1 MKKIKTLTLVAL
13 LMVSMLSL
21 TKAQKQSIYEP
32 LNLDEVEY
40 SFEDF
45 GKMWTFD
52 ALPMED
58 YKKQLGF
65 TPSEEWLDHVQKS
78 ALQFGGGCSGSFV
91 SEDGLIMTNH
101 HCIRGRLSRVQKE
114 GEDIFKNGYY
124 ASKMEEERR
133 FPNLYVDQLMK
144 IEEVTEDIHAAMK
157 KGETDEE
164 KSQIKKDK
172 IKELEKQYEEETGL
186 TCKVVTLYNGGKYSM
201 YIYKRYDDI
210 RLVFAPDV
218 QIAATGWDWDNFTY
232 PRYELDFAFV
242 RAYDDNGEPVKVK
255 NHFTWADK
263 EAKEGE
269 ASFIIGRPGNTD
281 RLLSMRQLEY
291 FRDTRHPTILNQFN
305 EVYKAYFEYF
315 QDNPGRRAEL
325 LSQLLS
331 VANGRKAYAGMLMGL
346 KNEYLMKKKGDF
358 EKSLKNKV
366 EDNEALNEEYGNIW
380 EKIDKTID
388 KTEEDGNK
396 ILPFFIAGIYQS
408 QYHGIAER
416 LVRYAIEME
425 KPEEERSK
433 AYKKSNLEKTKKR
446 IYQEIKDAGLQKL
459 LAQAH
464 ERFLRKEMGDNCKFL
479 SSMYNNKQG
488 EQATEYL
495 LNKSQ
500 IEDKEFVNGLVE
512 KGPEAIKNTDD
523 PLIQYFVKTMTMME
537 KTEDERNKLN
547 SRMEVLNQRLG
558 RLIFEAY
565 GDKIP
570 PDATSTLRIS
580 HGKLKG
586 YKYNGTLAP
595 AKTTFYGLWDRYYSF
610 GADPYPWGL
619 HERWK
624 EVPEGLDLKTSIGFA
639 TTNDIVGGNS
649 GSAIVNKDA
658 EVIGLV
664 HDGNIESLAGDYA
677 FLPENNRAVASDAIG
692 MMEALKHVYK
702 TERLIYEL
710 KNSKMKK

>member
-1 MKKIKTLTLVAL
+1 MKKIKSLTLVVL

-21 TKAQKQSIYEP
+21 TTAQQSIYEP
-32 LNLDEVEY
+32 LDLDKVEY

-52 ALPMED
+52 NVPLQK
-58 YKKQLGF
+58 YKEKLGF
-65 TPSEEWLDHVQKS
+65 KPSEKWLDHVQKS

-124 ASKMEEERR
+124 AKTLEDERK
-133 FPNLYVDQLMK
+133 FPDLYVDQLMR
-144 IEEVTEDIHAAMK
+144 IEDVTQDIHTAMK
-157 KGETDEE
+157 KGETDED

-172 IKELEKQYEEETGL
+172 IKKLEKQYEEETGL

-242 RAYDDNGEPVKVK
+242 RAYDDNGDPVKIE
-255 NHFTWADK
+255 NHFTWTDK

-315 QDNPGRRAEL
+315 QENPGRRAEL
-325 LSQLLS
+325 LSKLLS

-346 KNEYLMKKKGDF
+346 KNEYLMKKKWDF
-358 EKSLKNKV
+358 EKSLETKV
-366 EDNEALNEEYGNIW
+366 KSNEALNEEYGNIW
-380 EKIDKTID
+380 EQVDKTID
-388 KTEEDGNK
+388 KTEENGKK

-433 AYKKSNLEKTKKR
+433 AYKESKLEETKNR
-446 IYQEIKDAGLQKL
+446 IYQEIEDPGLQKL
-459 LAQAH
+459 LVQAH

-479 SSMYNNKQG
+479 SSMYNNTQG

-495 LNKSQ
+495 LNNTR
-500 IEDKEFVNGLVE
+500 IEDKEFVNELVD
-512 KGPEAIKNTDD
+512 KGPEAIKDADD

-537 KTEDERNKLN
+537 ETEDERNKLD

-619 HERWK
+619 HDRWK

-702 TERLIYEL
+702 AERLIYEL
-710 KNSKMKK
+710 KHSKMK